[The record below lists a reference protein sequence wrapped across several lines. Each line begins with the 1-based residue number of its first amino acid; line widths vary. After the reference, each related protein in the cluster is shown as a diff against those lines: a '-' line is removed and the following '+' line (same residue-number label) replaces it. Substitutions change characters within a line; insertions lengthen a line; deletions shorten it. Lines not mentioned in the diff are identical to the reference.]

1 MIRWN
6 NDYNCGAHPAILQAF
21 MDTNGESYGGYG
33 MDEWC
38 ERAAVEI
45 KKHLGGADADIHFML
60 GGTQVNYTMIAAALR
75 PYQGIICA
83 DSGHIQVHETG
94 AVEHTGHKIHVVPGV
109 KGKITARAVER
120 EAEGYRSSD
129 IPEHVTQPKM
139 VFLSFPSE
147 YGTIYTKEELSDIS
161 RVCRKYGLYL
171 MVDGARMGYGLGAE
185 GNDVTLADIAAAAD
199 IFYIGGT
206 KCGAMMGEA
215 VVIVNQELKDHF
227 RSYMKQNGGLLAKGW
242 VLGLQ
247 FYTLFRDGTYFDIT
261 EWADR
266 YAMDIRRAFAEKG
279 VESYIDS
286 PTNQQFLLLTEE
298 QKEKLAK
305 NHIFENQFQTRDG
318 RFCVRFCTSWS
329 TKEADVQALLR
340 DIRAL

>member
-1 MIRWN
+1 
-6 NDYNCGAHPAILQAF
+6 
-21 MDTNGESYGGYG
+21 
-33 MDEWC
+33 
-38 ERAAVEI
+38 
-45 KKHLGGADADIHFML
+45 
-60 GGTQVNYTMIAAALR
+60 
-75 PYQGIICA
+75 
-83 DSGHIQVHETG
+83 
-94 AVEHTGHKIHVVPGV
+94 
-109 KGKITARAVER
+109 
-120 EAEGYRSSD
+120 
-129 IPEHVTQPKM
+129 
-139 VFLSFPSE
+139 
-147 YGTIYTKEELSDIS
+147 
-161 RVCRKYGLYL
+161 

-185 GNDVTLADIAAAAD
+185 KNDVTLADIAAAAD

-247 FYTLFRDGTYFDIT
+247 FYTLFRDDTYFDIT
-261 EWADR
+261 ERADR

>member
-33 MDEWC
+33 MDEGC

-120 EAEGYRSSD
+120 EAEDYRSSD

-215 VVIVNQELKDHF
+215 VVIVNEELKDHF

-261 EWADR
+261 ERADG

-279 VESYIDS
+279 IESYIDS

>member
-45 KKHLGGADADIHFML
+45 KKYLGGADADIHFML

-161 RVCRKYGLYL
+161 RVCRKCGLYL
-171 MVDGARMGYGLGAE
+171 MVDGARMGYGLGVE

-215 VVIVNQELKDHF
+215 VVIVNEELKDHF

-261 EWADR
+261 ERADR

>member
-6 NDYNCGAHPAILQAF
+6 NDYNHGAHPSILKAF
-21 MDTNGESYGGYG
+21 METNGESYEGYG
-33 MDEWC
+33 LDEWC
-38 ERAAVEI
+38 KKAAEEI
-45 KKHLGGADADIHFML
+45 RKHLGGADADIHFML
-60 GGTQVNYTMIAAALR
+60 GGTQVNYTMVAAALR

-94 AVEHTGHKIHVVPGV
+94 AVENTGHKIHVVPGV
-109 KGKITARAVER
+109 NGKITAEAIAK
-120 EAEGYRSSD
+120 EAESYRSSD
-129 IPEHVTQPKM
+129 IPEHVTEPAM

-147 YGTIYTKEELSDIS
+147 YGTIYSRAELQEIS
-161 RVCRKYGLYL
+161 GVCREYGLYL
-171 MVDGARMGYGLGAE
+171 MVDGARMGYGLGAP

-215 VVIVNQELKDHF
+215 VVIVCDELKNHF

-247 FYTLFRDGTYFDIT
+247 FYTLFRDGTYFEIT
-261 EWADR
+261 EQAD
-266 YAMDIRRAFAEKG
+266 AFAMQIRQAFEEKG
-279 VESYIDS
+279 IEPYIDS

-298 QKEKLAK
+298 QKELLEK
-305 NHIFENQFQTRDG
+305 NHIFENQFRTEDG

-329 TKEADVQALLR
+329 TTEAEVAALLG
-340 DIRAL
+340 DIRRL

>member
-33 MDEWC
+33 MDEWS

-120 EAEGYRSSD
+120 EAEDYRSSD

-139 VFLSFPSE
+139 VFLSFPYE

-206 KCGAMMGEA
+206 KCGAMIGEA
-215 VVIVNQELKDHF
+215 VVIVNEELKDHF

-261 EWADR
+261 ERADG

-279 VESYIDS
+279 IESYIDS

>member
-261 EWADR
+261 ERADG

-279 VESYIDS
+279 IEFYIDS

-298 QKEKLAK
+298 QKELLGR
-305 NHIFENQFQTRDG
+305 NHIFENQFRMEDG

-329 TKEADVQALLR
+329 TEEADVQALLK